1 MSFSPFSDISVREQI
16 LQKIVSM
23 ITPVAEQFGAGV
35 HRSPTVALQKDQVP
49 AIVVFPE
56 KEEKPEFKNNVSRT
70 LIVRVVA
77 LARGDESTQAEVFVD
92 RMMVGVYLALRKELN
107 LGGLCQSIK
116 EDEIEYEI
124 EEADPVIA
132 TLPTRYAINFRTRL
146 DDPTSSMT

>member
-1 MSFSPFSDISVREQI
+1 MSIQPFADISVREQI

-35 HRSPTVALQKDQVP
+35 FRSPTVALQKDQVP

-56 KEEKPEFKNNVSRT
+56 KEVAPEFKNNVSRT
-70 LIVRVVA
+70 LIVRIVA
-77 LARGDESTQAEVFVD
+77 VSRGDDATTAEVFVD
-92 RMMVGVYLALRKELN
+92 RMMVGVYLALRQELN

-132 TLPTRYAINFRTRL
+132 TLPTRYAINFRTRV
-146 DDPTSSMT
+146 DDPTNPKT